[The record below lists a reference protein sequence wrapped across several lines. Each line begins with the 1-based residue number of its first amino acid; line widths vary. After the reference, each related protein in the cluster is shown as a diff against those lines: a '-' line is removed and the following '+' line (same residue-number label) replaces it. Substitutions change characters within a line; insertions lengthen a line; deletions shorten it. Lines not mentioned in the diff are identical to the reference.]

1 MICLFLIIDF
11 TLLVFSSIFVK
22 VAVLNPEVSA
32 HEDNRKK

>member
-1 MICLFLIIDF
+1 MADDLF
-11 TLLVFSSIFVK
+11 IFNQRFYVVK